1 MDVLLVTKYQ
11 VSQVHGPQHTL
22 ALAPS
27 HYHCLTQCCRQVATR
42 GLVPAITDTGT
53 SFTMFLYA
61 YKDNEGEII
70 RLCIKRFLKM
80 IRLYVIQW

>member
-1 MDVLLVTKYQ
+1 M
-11 VSQVHGPQHTL
+11 VHNIHWHWHQATTT
-22 ALAPS
+22 ASPS
-27 HYHCLTQCCRQVATR
+27 VVATR